1 LTGLVCQH
9 LTIARIAEGLG
20 VSWNTANDAVLAE
33 GHRVLIAD
41 PHRFDGVKVIGVDE
55 HVWRHTRRGD
65 KGGFNWSS
73 QHLEWEVLDGS
84 PSAGSRSC
92 AAAKDE
98 VSGSV
103 GFSARC

>member
-1 LTGLVCQH
+1 METTVAEIAPDIYRFSTFVNPPGLMFNQFLVDADQPLLFHTGPRAL
-9 LTIARIAEGLG
+9 
-20 VSWNTANDAVLAE
+20 
-33 GHRVLIAD
+33 
-41 PHRFDGVKVIGVDE
+41 
-55 HVWRHTRRGD
+55 
-65 KGGFNWSS
+65 GGFNWSS